1 MRSQSSDSLAM
12 PSNVLIVVAKR
23 PAPGQTKT
31 RLSPPLSP
39 SQAAAL
45 YECFLRDTLDL
56 VRQVPGVKRAIAYLP
71 GGERTYFSH
80 LAPDFELLQQE
91 GLDLGP
97 RLDNALSHYLQMGYR
112 KAVIMDSDS
121 PNLPASSLISAFAM
135 LEEEADA
142 VIGPCEDG
150 GYYLIGLK
158 RPCHRLLREVR
169 MSTPDVTA
177 NTLNLATEENLQ
189 VGMLPSWYDVDDYR
203 SLRRL
208 FAELTSE
215 HDSTARYTRQYL
227 ARPSFQGFFTP
238 IPSKSISPIPRQA
251 SQSITGSNSGD
262 RG

>member
-1 MRSQSSDSLAM
+1 MCSQKSDSLAM

-39 SQAAAL
+39 RQAAAL

-56 VRQVPGVKRAIAYLP
+56 ARQVPGVKRAIAYLP
-71 GGERTYFSH
+71 GWERTYFSR

-91 GLDLGP
+91 GLDLGA
-97 RLDNALSHYLQMGYR
+97 RLDNALSHYLQRGYR

-121 PNLPASSLISAFAM
+121 PSLPASCLISAFAM
-135 LEEEADA
+135 LEDEADA
-142 VIGPCEDG
+142 VIGPCDDG

-169 MSTPDVTA
+169 MSTPEVTA
-177 NTLNLATEENLQ
+177 NTLALAADENLR

-208 FAELTSE
+208 FTELTSDPGSMAP
-215 HDSTARYTRQYL
+215 HTRDYL
-227 ARPSFQGFFTP
+227 ARPSFRGFFTP
-238 IPSKSISPIPRQA
+238 IPSESTSQIPRQA
-251 SQSITGSNSGD
+251 SQAITGSNA
-262 RG
+262 RERR